1 MFDVESADSLERLT
15 RMFLDLSEGK
25 RQNAQV
31 QDIEGARFTPT
42 VKAIALRLL
51 PGESEPSKTLELVS
65 NDADGAVFQ
74 WSRSAEGWLECA
86 ELIEG
91 LSGPG
96 HHQYLTHGGIDDALV
111 EVSVIQ
117 HGSQAK

>member
-1 MFDVESADSLERLT
+1 
-15 RMFLDLSEGK
+15 MFLDLSEGK
-25 RQNAQV
+25 RQNAQLH
-31 QDIEGARFTPT
+31 DIERARFTPA

-65 NDADGAVFQ
+65 NDVDGAVFQ

-86 ELIEG
+86 ELLDG

-111 EVSVIQ
+111 KVSLV
-117 HGSQAK
+117 